1 MSNINK
7 RIKELTPYVLGIRF
21 KDTLSVVDTNFKEG
35 WELPPSNDIGYET
48 MASKPNYYMLY
59 PNNEDIGV
67 DEMLDYVG
75 YVIKVNVE
83 REMKIELL
91 QVKIRELKEIFG
103 NYSLETCKTLKF
115 NFSDTLNDTSDDEDY
130 NIPIMSNKEGE
141 DKKEKE
147 ITSEINESSGTY
159 SHAEGFDTEASEVTS
174 HAEGFNTVASGP
186 YSHAQGFKTTAK
198 VGNETFDLPP
208 KKGDKIM
215 VEDFEE
221 PQVVCKCDPND
232 PNDVCPVCIE
242 Y

>member
-147 ITSEINESSGTY
+147 ITSEINESSGI
-159 SHAEGFDTEASEVTS
+159 EEVNPSKTKQDDKS
-174 HAEGFNTVASGP
+174 DEDVRRFN
-186 YSHAQGFKTTAK
+186 QTAK

-221 PQVVCKCDPND
+221 PQVLCKCDPTD
-232 PNDVCPVCIE
+232 PNDVCPACIE

>member
-1 MSNINK
+1 
-7 RIKELTPYVLGIRF
+7 
-21 KDTLSVVDTNFKEG
+21 
-35 WELPPSNDIGYET
+35 
-48 MASKPNYYMLY
+48 MLY

-147 ITSEINESSGTY
+147 ITSEINESSGI
-159 SHAEGFDTEASEVTS
+159 EEVNPSKTKQDDKS
-174 HAEGFNTVASGP
+174 DEDVRRFN
-186 YSHAQGFKTTAK
+186 QTAK

>member
-147 ITSEINESSGTY
+147 ITSEINESSGI
-159 SHAEGFDTEASEVTS
+159 EEVNPSKTKQDDKS
-174 HAEGFNTVASGP
+174 DEDVRRFN
-186 YSHAQGFKTTAK
+186 QTAK

-215 VEDFEE
+215 VEEFEE
-221 PQVVCKCDPND
+221 PQVLCKCDPND

>member
-147 ITSEINESSGTY
+147 ITSEINESSGI
-159 SHAEGFDTEASEVTS
+159 EEVNASKTKQDDKSDEDVRR
-174 HAEGFNTVASGP
+174 FN
-186 YSHAQGFKTTAK
+186 QTAK

>member
-147 ITSEINESSGTY
+147 ITSEINESSGI
-159 SHAEGFDTEASEVTS
+159 EEVNPSKTKQDDKS
-174 HAEGFNTVASGP
+174 DEDVRRFN
-186 YSHAQGFKTTAK
+186 QTAK

-215 VEDFEE
+215 VEEFEE
-221 PQVVCKCDPND
+221 PQVLCKCDPTD
-232 PNDVCPVCIE
+232 PNDVCPACIE

>member
-147 ITSEINESSGTY
+147 ITSEINESSGI
-159 SHAEGFDTEASEVTS
+159 EEVNPSKTKQDDKS
-174 HAEGFNTVASGP
+174 DEDVRRFN
-186 YSHAQGFKTTAK
+186 QTAK

-221 PQVVCKCDPND
+221 PQVVCKCDPTD
-232 PNDVCPVCIE
+232 PNDVCPACIE

>member
-147 ITSEINESSGTY
+147 ITSEINESSGI
-159 SHAEGFDTEASEVTS
+159 EEVNPSKTKQDDKS
-174 HAEGFNTVASGP
+174 DEDVRRFN
-186 YSHAQGFKTTAK
+186 QTAK

>member
-48 MASKPNYYMLY
+48 IASKPNYYMLY

-147 ITSEINESSGTY
+147 ITSEINESSGI
-159 SHAEGFDTEASEVTS
+159 EEVNPSKTKQDDKS
-174 HAEGFNTVASGP
+174 DEDVRRFN
-186 YSHAQGFKTTAK
+186 QTAK